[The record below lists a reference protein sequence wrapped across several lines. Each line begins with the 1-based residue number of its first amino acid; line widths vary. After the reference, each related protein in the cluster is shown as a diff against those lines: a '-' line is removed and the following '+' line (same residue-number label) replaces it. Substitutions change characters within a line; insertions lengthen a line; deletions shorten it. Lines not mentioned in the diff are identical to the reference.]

1 MSQIVDNIIT
11 LVSTDT
17 SLANTASG
25 STPVTTGTP
34 PSLIIL
40 DQIIDLRNAIGGV
53 LQVDF
58 QFATAPTV
66 DKTLEFFMIC
76 GLTSTGPFD
85 EYNHGRNISL
95 GSIKVAA
102 ATTLQR
108 LSLLL
113 DGGKLT
119 TPYCKLAFYN
129 KESGQTVTIK
139 NMKVVI
145 RKVS

>member
-11 LVSTDT
+11 FVSTDT

-66 DKTLEFFMIC
+66 DKTLEFFKYVYIYTMFW
-76 GLTSTGPFD
+76 LYVF
-85 EYNHGRNISL
+85 
-95 GSIKVAA
+95 
-102 ATTLQR
+102 
-108 LSLLL
+108 
-113 DGGKLT
+113 
-119 TPYCKLAFYN
+119 
-129 KESGQTVTIK
+129 
-139 NMKVVI
+139 
-145 RKVS
+145 